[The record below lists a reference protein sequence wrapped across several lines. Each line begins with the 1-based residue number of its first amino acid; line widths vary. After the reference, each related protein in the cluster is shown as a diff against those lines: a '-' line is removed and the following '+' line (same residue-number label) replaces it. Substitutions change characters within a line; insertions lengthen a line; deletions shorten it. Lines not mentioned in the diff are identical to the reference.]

1 MQQLI
6 VNIKDESK
14 MDVLLNFL
22 KSLNY
27 INVEKLADT
36 DIVIS
41 EVEKNVMRERHKKAV
56 PKDFKNWEDIKT
68 AYKFD

>member
-1 MQQLI
+1 MQQLL

-56 PKDFKNWEDIKT
+56 PKDFKNWEDAKA